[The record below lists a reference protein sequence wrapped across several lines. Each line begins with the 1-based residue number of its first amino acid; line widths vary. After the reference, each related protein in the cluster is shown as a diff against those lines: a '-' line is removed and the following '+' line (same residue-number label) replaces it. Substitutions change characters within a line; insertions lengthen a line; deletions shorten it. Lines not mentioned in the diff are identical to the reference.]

1 MSPKL
6 ENIVSE
12 GKKIIYT
19 GPMCASKSLQLVH
32 HYKQLQALS
41 QTIYAFV
48 HAKNDSDT
56 PCIVSRLNGETSKV
70 SVPAISVNNSSELLS
85 KVESELKRYSGVTSE
100 SHFKM
105 GVRLIDSLRHQNKLV
120 EVRGSLRWNPQFY
133 VIIDELNF
141 FDSGIKKAIERMS
154 YWGVNVFA
162 GGLEHDY
169 RKELFTLEGGV
180 TVSEIAG
187 IADSHRKL
195 TALCQYEV
203 LPGIYCGEEA
213 EYTMRFRDEA
223 HTEPSHYGD
232 ELIIPNKKLYVPV
245 CRMHH
250 VVPGKFD

>member
-1 MSPKL
+1 
-6 ENIVSE
+6 
-12 GKKIIYT
+12 
-19 GPMCASKSLQLVH
+19 
-32 HYKQLQALS
+32 
-41 QTIYAFV
+41 
-48 HAKNDSDT
+48 
-56 PCIVSRLNGETSKV
+56 
-70 SVPAISVNNSSELLS
+70 S